1 MTSGNAVTPKLLN
14 VANYATASQRKD
26 FIREDAFKRVMAI
39 YGVTD
44 YSIEGLTM
52 VT

>member
-1 MTSGNAVTPKLLN
+1 LLN
-14 VANYATASQRKD
+14 VANYYNISIPENATASQRKD